1 MAELAAPLALLS
13 PEARLL
19 LWTGF
24 CGGFTTTS
32 SMVYELAQ
40 FLRDGEYL
48 HAGVY
53 LGLTLAGSML
63 LFVLVSVLVRM
74 LFKSTGGIWN

>member
-1 MAELAAPLALLS
+1 VAELAAPLALLS

-19 LWTGF
+19 LGTGF

-63 LFVLVSVLVRM
+63 LFVLGSVRVRM